1 MEGGSIDSGGRNF
14 SRAAS
19 TAWRSAS
26 KKSGRIIAGAPE
38 DGRRCVSGLILA
50 FGFKRLGRQFAVGFV
65 QQNLDFAFRFFE
77 LLLALAGK
85 LHALFEKLH
94 GVVER
99 QLRALQ
105 TSNDFFESRERTFE
119 VRFF

>member
-1 MEGGSIDSGGRNF
+1 MEGGSIDSGGRN
-14 SRAAS
+14 SSKAAS

-50 FGFKRLGRQFAVGFV
+50 FGLKRLGRQFAVGFFK
-65 QQNLDFAFRFFE
+65 QNLDFAFRFFE
-77 LLLALAGK
+77 LFLALARK
-85 LHALFEKLH
+85 LHAFLEQLH

-99 QLRALQ
+99 ELRALQ
-105 TSNDFFESRERTFE
+105 AANHFFESRERAF
-119 VRFF
+119 